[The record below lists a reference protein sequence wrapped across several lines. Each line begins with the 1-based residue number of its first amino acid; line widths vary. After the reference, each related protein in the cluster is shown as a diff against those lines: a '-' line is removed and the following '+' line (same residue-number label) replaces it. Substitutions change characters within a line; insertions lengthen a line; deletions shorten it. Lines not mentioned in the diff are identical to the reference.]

1 MYTRVAEEE
10 HTKKL
15 EYILQ
20 KLESEFYG
28 AGKKE
33 PVLYQKEA
41 LWLEHAL
48 S

>member
-1 MYTRVAEEE
+1 MYTREAEEE

-20 KLESEFYG
+20 KLESEFYR
-28 AGKKE
+28 KK
-33 PVLYQKEA
+33 PVLYQKEP
-41 LWLEHAL
+41 LLLEHAL